1 MENFEYIGLFLDEER
16 RKKLTEY
23 LPPISGRLYLD
34 HCTLLHKS
42 QISHKQSEKI
52 IDLYKDYEGHT
63 VHIELTHIGWNDKA
77 MAFKVHPLWI
87 PCANEA
93 PHITICTFGNGKPVD
108 SNTIEKWIEIK
119 PIIIGATL
127 EKR

>member
-23 LPPISGRLYLD
+23 LPPISGRLYLN

-42 QISHKQSEKI
+42 QISHEKAKEV
-52 IDLYKDYEGHT
+52 IDLYNKYKGNV

-77 MAFKVHPLWI
+77 MAFKIRTSWLS
-87 PCANEA
+87 CANET

-119 PIIIGATL
+119 PIMVQTTL

>member
-1 MENFEYIGLFLDEER
+1 MENFEYIGLFLDKER
-16 RKKLTEY
+16 RNRLIEL

-42 QISHKQSEKI
+42 QINNVWVNPI
-52 IDLYKDYEGHT
+52 IDLYNKYEGDT
-63 VHIELTHIGWNDKA
+63 THIGLTHIGWNDKA
-77 MAFKVHPLWI
+77 MAFKVRTSWI
-87 PCANEA
+87 HCANET

-119 PIIIGATL
+119 PIMVETTL